1 MKSLLLSA
9 ARLSISNHYPGYVP
23 FKSKKKDLER
33 KTKETIKVDRKN
45 EIKEK
50 VRGEQGSFFKEKL
63 GMQMERERIGKKR
76 RVRGRDML

>member
-33 KTKETIKVDRKN
+33 KIKEKIKVDRKI
-45 EIKEK
+45 EIK
-50 VRGEQGSFFKEKL
+50 
-63 GMQMERERIGKKR
+63 
-76 RVRGRDML
+76 